1 MPSQWNVQVGLPE
14 IFSKKTTDKSNFY
27 IGPRPKSPNKFGTIK
42 SKNWH
47 LFLIINYS

>member
-27 IGPRPKSPNKFGTIK
+27 INHPTNLDYKE
-42 SKNWH
+42 
-47 LFLIINYS
+47 